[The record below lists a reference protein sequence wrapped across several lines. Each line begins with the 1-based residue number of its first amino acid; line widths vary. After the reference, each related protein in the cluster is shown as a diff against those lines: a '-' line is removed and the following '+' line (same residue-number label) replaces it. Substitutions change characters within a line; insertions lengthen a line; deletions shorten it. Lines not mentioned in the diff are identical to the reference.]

1 MEDKR
6 TKENF
11 QDFGVSVNHL
21 GVRYSAGWECYGCGW
36 DLTKFEIEEWKQFV
50 VGFSKKVPEKP
61 LILIPEMPRDY
72 IGGIVIECPQCSKR
86 FWFHVNPISMRHIF
100 PE

>member
-6 TKENF
+6 TKDDYRE
-11 QDFGVSVNHL
+11 FGIFVGHL
-21 GVRYSAGWECYGCGW
+21 GVRYSAGWECYECGW

-50 VGFSKKVPEKP
+50 VGFSKKVPETP
-61 LILIPEMPRDY
+61 RIPIPEIPRDH
-72 IGGIVIECPQCSKR
+72 IGEIVIECPQCSKR
-86 FWFHVNPISMRHIF
+86 FWFHVNLIVMRNIF